1 MYDTSMTRSVEH
13 HIHEFLA
20 HLAVERN
27 LSPRTVEAYR
37 RDLLQFDA
45 WLGARSIGLDEV
57 ERSTLRSYL
66 GTRRDG
72 GLSARSSARAL
83 SALRSFFRFLVNNE
97 ILAADPTAN
106 LRSPSLWRTVPH
118 ALSSEEIE
126 ALLEAPDS
134 NTALGIRD
142 RAMLETL
149 YATGLRV
156 SELVGLTVDRAR
168 LDPGFVRVIG
178 KGRKERLVPLGDS
191 AVSRLDDYLQRARP
205 ELNRHR
211 LSELFL
217 NHRGGPLT
225 RQGFWKILR
234 GHALRAGIGSPVSPH
249 VIRHSFATHLVENGA
264 DLRAVQMMLGHASL
278 TTTEIYTHV
287 ARERLRRLYDEKHP
301 RA

>member
-1 MYDTSMTRSVEH
+1 MTSSVEH
-13 HIHEFLA
+13 HVHEFLA

-45 WLGARSIGLDEV
+45 WLGARGLELAGV
-57 ERSTLRSYL
+57 ERATLRSYL
-66 GTRRDG
+66 GRRRDD

-83 SALRSFFRFLVNNE
+83 SALRGFFRYLVNNE
-97 ILAADPTAN
+97 ILVTDPTAN

-134 NTALGIRD
+134 STTLGLRD

-156 SELVGLTVDRAR
+156 SELVGLTIERVR

-178 KGRKERLVPLGDS
+178 KGRKERLVPLGES
-191 AVSRLDDYLQRARP
+191 AVSRLDEYAQRARP
-205 ELNRHR
+205 RLNRHR

-234 GHALRAGIGSPVSPH
+234 GHAVRAGISSQVSPH

-264 DLRAVQMMLGHASL
+264 DLRSVQMMLGHASL

>member
-1 MYDTSMTRSVEH
+1 MTTAVEH

-37 RDLLQFDA
+37 RDLQQFDL
-45 WLGARSIGLDEV
+45 WLGARGVELDRV
-57 ERSTLRSYL
+57 ERATLRSYL
-66 GTRRDG
+66 GTRRDN

-97 ILAADPTAN
+97 ILTADPTAN

-118 ALSSEEIE
+118 ALSSQEIE
-126 ALLEAPDS
+126 ALLEAPDN
-134 NTALGIRD
+134 NTTLGLRD

-156 SELVGLTVDRAR
+156 SELVGLTIDRVR

-178 KGRKERLVPLGDS
+178 KGRKERVVPLGDS
-191 AVSRLDDYLQRARP
+191 AVSRLDDYVQRARP

-234 GHALRAGIGSPVSPH
+234 GHAVRAGVGSPVSPH